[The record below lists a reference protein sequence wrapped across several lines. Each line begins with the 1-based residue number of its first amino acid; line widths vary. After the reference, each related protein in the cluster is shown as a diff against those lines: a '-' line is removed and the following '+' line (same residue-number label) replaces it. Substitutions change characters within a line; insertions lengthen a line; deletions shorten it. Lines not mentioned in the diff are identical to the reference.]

1 MTRKQKK
8 FTLKIGSIKTPV
20 KGNVHF
26 YCMKLENTTSVYL
39 RFYSVKKNRTFKII
53 FPFLKELK
61 VKVLVF
67 NLHYP
72 FIVTC
77 LWPTSGS
84 T

>member
-8 FTLKIGSIKTPV
+8 VYIENREHKNSSKRKCPFLLYEVGKHHLGIFKILLSQ
-20 KGNVHF
+20 
-26 YCMKLENTTSVYL
+26 
-39 RFYSVKKNRTFKII
+39 KNRTFKII

>member
-8 FTLKIGSIKTPV
+8 FTLKIGSIKTPG

-26 YCMKLENTTSVYL
+26 YCMKLEKHHLGIFKILLSQ
-39 RFYSVKKNRTFKII
+39 KNRTFKII

>member
-8 FTLKIGSIKTPV
+8 VYIKTPG

-26 YCMKLENTTSVYL
+26 YCMKLEKHHLGIFKILLSQ
-39 RFYSVKKNRTFKII
+39 KNRTFKII